1 MLIIH
6 FKSCDDVLGS
16 WQCSFVCFSKGW
28 RTWAS
33 ICKRWQCGRLG
44 GLGSEVYTLQYRT
57 LFHHKANCHVI
68 RLACPIIH
76 PVRSLMPNC
85 MMMRFK
91 GISLLWEPSTALF
104 WVRYLIF
111 RTCVQEKP
119 DIYHK
124 IQGTWCLLVADVQLC
139 CSVTLL
145 NCCRQRAAEGLMRV
159 LDASKRHVMWERTSR
174 AVGAPD
180 ANAELA
186 ISLQVNMCLIVPPL
200 DKSRRAI
207 EEVACWSLAQVV
219 L

>member
-1 MLIIH
+1 MMSQAIGNADLSLLAKIG
-6 FKSCDDVLGS
+6 KL
-16 WQCSFVCFSKGW
+16 
-28 RTWAS
+28 WAR
-33 ICKRWQCGRLG
+33 ICKRWQWGRLG
-44 GLGSEVYTLQYRT
+44 GLGSEVYSLQYMT

-85 MMMRFK
+85 MIDEAQRYQPPL
-91 GISLLWEPSTALF
+91 GTPQTALF
-104 WVRYLIF
+104 WICYLIF

-159 LDASKRHVMWERTSR
+159 LDASKHPVM
-174 AVGAPD
+174 
-180 ANAELA
+180 
-186 ISLQVNMCLIVPPL
+186 
-200 DKSRRAI
+200 
-207 EEVACWSLAQVV
+207 
-219 L
+219 